1 MAVISED
8 HIEQVIIKEFIELGY
23 QYING
28 TDISPDGSMPEREY
42 NEVVLKNRLQ
52 EAIAK
57 LNPNIP
63 YEAQEEALRKVLR
76 ADSPELFQNNY
87 QFHKYLTEGVD
98 VEYRKTDRIAG
109 DKVWLIDYEN
119 RNNNEFL
126 VINQFTVI
134 EGNTNK
140 RPDVILF
147 VNGLPLV
154 VIELKNAA
162 DENANVNAAFNQLQ
176 TYKQAIPSLFQY
188 NALLIASDGWDALYG
203 SLTSP
208 KQFFVPWKSIDGK
221 LVADENIPQMEVM
234 AKGMLNKEV
243 LPDLIRHFTI
253 FHLNKEKIT
262 KIVPRYHQYFA
273 VNKAIEQTKRATGF
287 SLPPSGGVGGGHGD
301 QRAGVIWHTQGSG
314 KSFSMAFYAG
324 KLVLAL
330 NNPTL
335 VILTDRNDLDDQLFD
350 TFSLSQDI
358 LRQTP
363 VQAENR
369 DDLKKKLSVTS
380 GGIVFT
386 TIQKFLPEIEEKID
400 LGNGKFKNIKGQFEE
415 LSDRRNIVVIAD
427 EAHRSQY
434 DFMDGFAKHM
444 RDALPN
450 ASFIGFTGTPIENTD
465 KNTQAVF
472 GDYIDVYDIQ
482 QAVEDGATVRIFYE
496 NRLAK
501 INLKEEEIPRV
512 DAEFEELTES
522 EEVTDQ
528 QKLKAKWARL
538 EAIVGNQHR
547 LSLIAADIVKHFEE
561 RNAILDGKAM
571 IVCMSRRIAVDLY
584 AEIIKI
590 KPDWHSD
597 DDAEGTIKVVMTGSS
612 SDPLPF
618 QPHVRNKAKRKAL
631 GDRLKDPKDSLKLAI
646 VRDMWLTGFDAPSMH
661 TLYIDKP
668 MKGHNLMQAIARVN
682 RVYKDKEGGLVV
694 DYIGIATDLKKALS
708 VYTESGGKGK
718 PAFDQEEAASVMM
731 SKYEIV
737 AQMFSETPKE
747 PDTSLSPFG
756 GNGKGGGFDYKSF
769 FGLTPKEKLYFPI
782 QAANYILGLEDGKAR
797 YTNAVTALSKSFA
810 ISVPHPYTSDIRD
823 EVGLFQAIKARIV
836 KVTQSGKAKSDEEIE
851 TAIKQI
857 LSDAVAADEV
867 VDIFDAAGIKKPDIS
882 ILSDEFLAEV
892 KGMQHKNLAFELL
905 KKLLNDEIKTRQ
917 TTNIV
922 QSKKFSEMIENAVR
936 SYQNNL
942 ITSAQVIEELINLAK
957 EIKEADRK
965 GEDLGLDFRE
975 FAFYSALEVND
986 SAVAVLGDDILRHI
1000 ARELVDTVRG
1010 NTSIDWTVRENVQA
1024 KMRIAVKR
1032 ILRKHGYPP
1041 DMQEKA
1047 TETVIEQA
1055 KLMANVFSINTK
1067 NYPKDQDGSFQL
1079 AAEP

>member
-1 MAVISED
+1 MAAVISED
-8 HIEQVIIKEFIELGY
+8 HIEQVIIQEFVDIGY
-23 QYING
+23 EYING
-28 TDISPDGSMPEREY
+28 VEISPEGLYQEREY
-42 NEVVLKNRLQ
+42 TEVVLKNRLQ

-57 LNPNIP
+57 INPTIP
-63 YEAQEEALRKVLR
+63 YEAREEALKKVLR
-76 ADSPELFQNNY
+76 SDSPELFQNNY
-87 QFHKYLTEGVD
+87 QFHQYLTDGVD
-98 VEYRKTDRIAG
+98 IEYRKENRIAG
-109 DKVWLIDYEN
+109 DTVWLVDYEN
-119 RNNNEFL
+119 PLNNEFL
-126 VINQFTVI
+126 VVNQFTVI
-134 EGNTNK
+134 EGNVNK

-147 VNGLPLV
+147 VNGLPLI

-176 TYKQAIPSLFQY
+176 TYKKTIPSLFQY

-208 KQFFVPWKSIDGK
+208 TQFFVPWKSIDGE
-221 LVADENIPQMEVM
+221 LIADEHIPQMEVM
-234 AKGMLNKEV
+234 VKGMLNKTV
-243 LPDLIRHFTI
+243 ILDLIRHFTI
-253 FHLNKEKIT
+253 FHQNKEFLT

-273 VNKAIEQTKRATGF
+273 VNKAVTATIKATAEN
-287 SLPPSGGVGGGHGD
+287 GD

-314 KSFSMAFYAG
+314 KSLSMAFYAG

-335 VILTDRNDLDDQLFD
+335 VILTDRNDLDDQLFE
-350 TFSLSQDI
+350 TFSMSKDI

-369 DDLKKKLSVTS
+369 DHLKKILSVSS

-386 TIQKFLPEIEEKID
+386 TIQKFLPEIEQKID
-400 LGNGKFKNIKGQFEE
+400 LGNGKFKNIKGDFDE

-434 DFMDGFAKHM
+434 DFIDGFAKHM

-501 INLKEEEIPRV
+501 IILKEENKYKIDEQLNLV
-512 DAEFEELTES
+512 AEEMSDYGEKEEGISDDIEN
-522 EEVTDQ
+522 
-528 QKLKAKWARL
+528 KKAKWARL
-538 EAIVGNQHR
+538 EAIVGHPDR
-547 LSLIAADIVKHFEE
+547 LKLIATDIVKHFEE
-561 RNAILDGKAM
+561 RNAILDGKGM
-571 IVCMSRRIAVDLY
+571 IVCMSRRIAVELY

-590 KPDWHSD
+590 RPDWHSD
-597 DDAEGTIKVVMTGSS
+597 DDAEGAIKVVMTGSS

-631 GDRLKDPKDSLKLAI
+631 GERLKDPKDGLKLAI
-646 VRDMWLTGFDAPSMH
+646 VRDMWLTGFDAPSLH

-731 SKYEIV
+731 TKYEIV
-737 AQMFSETPKE
+737 AQMFSEQPSDRSERK
-747 PDTSLSPFG
+747 
-756 GNGKGGGFDYKSF
+756 GFDYKSF
-769 FGLTPKEKLYFPI
+769 FTMTHKEKLYFPI
-782 QAANYILGLEDGKAR
+782 KAANYILGLEDGKAR

-810 ISVPHPYTSDIRD
+810 ISVPHPFTIDIRD
-823 EVGLFQAIKARIV
+823 EVGLFQAIKSRIV

-857 LSDAVAADEV
+857 LSDAVVAEEV
-867 VDIFDAAGIKKPDIS
+867 IDIFDAAGIRKPDIS

-892 KGMQHKNLAFELL
+892 KGMKHKNLAFELL
-905 KKLLNDEIKTRQ
+905 KKLLNDEVKTRQ
-917 TTNIV
+917 KTNMV

-936 SYQNNL
+936 KYQNNL
-942 ITSAQVIEELINLAK
+942 ISSAEVIQELINLAK
-957 EIKEADRK
+957 DIKEADRR

-986 SAVAVLGDDILRHI
+986 SAVSILGDDILRHI
-1000 ARELVDTVRG
+1000 ARELVDTIRS
-1010 NTSIDWTVRENVQA
+1010 NSSIDWTLRENVQA
-1024 KMRIAVKR
+1024 KMRIAVKK

-1041 DMQEKA
+1041 DLEVKA
-1047 TETVIEQA
+1047 TETVLEQA
-1055 KLMANVFSINTK
+1055 KLMA
-1067 NYPKDQDGSFQL
+1067 GSL
-1079 AAEP
+1079 SGL

>member
-8 HIEQVIIKEFIELGY
+8 HIEQVIIQEFIELGY

-52 EAIAK
+52 EAIAN
-57 LNPNIP
+57 LNPTIP

-76 ADSPELFQNNY
+76 SDSPELFQNNY
-87 QFHKYLTEGVD
+87 EFHKYLTEGVD
-98 VEYRKTDRIAG
+98 VEYRKGDRIAG
-109 DKVWLIDYEN
+109 DKVWLIDYEKPT
-119 RNNNEFL
+119 NNEFL
-126 VINQFTVI
+126 VINQFIVI

-154 VIELKNAA
+154 IIELKNAA
-162 DENANVNAAFNQLQ
+162 DENADVNAAFNQLQ
-176 TYKQAIPSLFQY
+176 TYKYTIPSLFQY

-208 KQFFVPWKSIDGK
+208 KQFFVPWKSIDGH
-221 LVADENIPQMEVM
+221 LVADETIPQMEVM

-243 LPDLIRHFTI
+243 LLDLIRHFTI
-253 FHLNKEKIT
+253 FHQNKEQIT

-273 VNKAIEQTKRATGF
+273 VNKAVETTRKATA
-287 SLPPSGGVGGGHGD
+287 VNGD

-314 KSFSMAFYAG
+314 KSLSMAFYAG

-386 TIQKFLPEIEEKID
+386 TIQKFLPEIEDRID
-400 LGNGKFKNIKGQFEE
+400 LGNGKFKSVKGQFEE

-501 INLKEEEIPRV
+501 ISLKEEEIPRV

-547 LSLIAADIVKHFEE
+547 LSLIAADIVKHFEA

-597 DDAEGTIKVVMTGSS
+597 DDAAGTIKVVMTGSS
-612 SDPLPF
+612 SDPLNF
-618 QPHVRNKAKRKAL
+618 QPHVRNKPRRKAL

-747 PDTSLSPFG
+747 EISLSPNG
-756 GNGKGGGFDYKSF
+756 RNGKGGSKGFDYKSF

-782 QAANYILGLEDGKAR
+782 RAANYILGIEDGKAR

-823 EVGLFQAIKARIV
+823 EVGLFQAIKTRIV
-836 KVTQSGKAKSDEEIE
+836 KVTQSSKTKSDEEIE

-857 LSDAVAADEV
+857 LSDAVVADEV

-892 KGMQHKNLAFELL
+892 KGMTHKNLALELL
-905 KKLLNDEIKTRQ
+905 KKLLQDEIKTRQ
-917 TTNIV
+917 TTNLV
-922 QSKKFSEMIENAVR
+922 QSKKFSEMLENAVK

-942 ITSAQVIEELINLAK
+942 ITSAQIIDEMIRLAK

-965 GEDLGLDFRE
+965 GEELGLDFRE
-975 FAFYSALEVND
+975 FAFYSALEINE
-986 SAVAVLGDDILRHI
+986 SANAILGDEILRHI
-1000 ARELVDTVRG
+1000 ARELVETVKQ

-1024 KMRIAVKR
+1024 KMRIAIKR

-1041 DMQEKA
+1041 DLEQIA

-1055 KLMANVFSINTK
+1055 KLLAQAFVKTK
-1067 NYPKDQDGSFQL
+1067 EYELHNENGLPM
-1079 AAEP
+1079 AAED

>member
-8 HIEQVIIKEFIELGY
+8 HIEQIIIQEFIDLGY
-23 QYING
+23 SYVNG
-28 TDISPDGSMPEREY
+28 ADISPEGTAQEREY
-42 NEVVLKNRLQ
+42 NEVVLKNRLLN
-52 EAIAK
+52 AISK
-57 LNPNIP
+57 LNPNVP
-63 YEAQEEALRKVLR
+63 FEAQEEAVKKVLR
-76 ADSPELFQNNY
+76 TDSPNLFQNNY
-87 QFHKYLTEGVD
+87 QVHKYLTDGVD
-98 VEYRKTDRIAG
+98 VEYRKGDRIVG

-119 RNNNEFL
+119 PTNNEFL
-126 VINQFTVI
+126 VVNQFTII
-134 EGNTNK
+134 ENNVNK
-140 RPDVILF
+140 RPDLILF

-154 VIELKNAA
+154 VIELKNAV
-162 DENANVNAAFNQLQ
+162 DENATIHSAFNQLQ
-176 TYKQAIPSLFQY
+176 TYKQTISSLFLY
-188 NALLIASDGWDALYG
+188 NALLIISDGWDALYG

-221 LVADENIPQMEVM
+221 MVADENMPQMEVM
-234 AKGMLNKEV
+234 AKGMLNKNV
-243 LPDLIRHFTI
+243 LSDLIRHYII
-253 FHLNKEKIT
+253 FHQNKEQIT

-273 VNKAIEQTKRATGF
+273 VNKAVETTKVATA
-287 SLPPSGGVGGGHGD
+287 VNGD

-314 KSFSMAFYAG
+314 KSLSMVFYAG

-350 TFSLSQDI
+350 TFSQSQDL

-386 TIQKFLPEIEEKID
+386 TIQKFLPEIIDKID
-400 LGNGKFKNIKGQFEE
+400 IGEGKTKNIKGQFEQ

-472 GDYIDVYDIQ
+472 GEYIDVYDIQ

-501 INLKEEEIPRV
+501 INLKEEEKPRV
-512 DAEFEELTES
+512 DAEFEELTEN
-522 EEVTDQ
+522 EELSDKQ
-528 QKLKAKWARL
+528 SLMSKWGRL
-538 EAIVGNQHR
+538 EAIVGNEQR
-547 LSLIAADIVKHFEE
+547 LELIANDIVKHFES
-561 RNAILDGKAM
+561 RNEVLDGKAM
-571 IVCMSRRIAVDLY
+571 IVCMSRRICVDLY
-584 AEIIKI
+584 AQIIKI
-590 KPDWHSD
+590 RPDWHSD
-597 DDAEGTIKVVMTGSS
+597 DDADGTIKVVMTGSS
-612 SDPLPF
+612 SDPLSF

-631 GDRLKDPKDSLKLAI
+631 GERLKDPKDKLKIAI

-668 MKGHNLMQAIARVN
+668 MQGHNLMQAIARVN

-694 DYIGIATDLKKALS
+694 DYIGIANDLKRALAL
-708 VYTESGGKGK
+708 YTDSGGKGK
-718 PAFDQEEAASVMM
+718 PAFDQDEAASVMM
-731 SKYEIV
+731 GKYEVV
-737 AQMFSETPKE
+737 AQMFSEQPTDK
-747 PDTSLSPFG
+747 TVQ
-756 GNGKGGGFDYKSF
+756 KGLNYKSF
-769 FGLTPKEKLYFPI
+769 FSMTPKEKLYFPI
-782 QAANYILGLEDGKAR
+782 QGANYVLGLENGKDR
-797 YTNAVTALSKSFA
+797 FINAVTELTKSFA
-810 ISVPHPYTSDIRD
+810 ISVPHPYTIDIRD

-836 KVTQSGKAKSDEEIE
+836 KVTQSGKGKSDEEIE

-857 LSDAVAADEV
+857 LSDAIVSDEV
-867 VDIFDAAGIKKPDIS
+867 IDIFDAAGIKKPDIS

-892 KGMQHKNLAFELL
+892 KGMTHKNLALELL
-905 KKLLNDEIKTRQ
+905 KKLLKDEIKTR
-917 TTNIV
+917 NKVNLI
-922 QSKKFSEMIENAVR
+922 QSKKFSEMLDNSVKN
-936 SYQNNL
+936 YQNNL
-942 ITSAQVIEELINLAK
+942 ITSAQVIDEMIRLAK
-957 EIKEADRK
+957 EIKDADRR

-975 FAFYSALEVND
+975 YAFYSALEVND
-986 SAVAVLGDDILRHI
+986 NSVAVLGDDILRHI
-1000 ARELVDTVRG
+1000 ARELVDTVRR

-1024 KMRIAVKR
+1024 KMRIAVKK

-1041 DMQEKA
+1041 DMELKA

-1055 KLMANVFSINTK
+1055 KLLANDFSNK
-1067 NYPKDQDGSFQL
+1067 NIYYNNEGS
-1079 AAEP
+1079 E

>member
-1 MAVISED
+1 MTAVLSED
-8 HIEQVIIKEFIELGY
+8 HIEQIVIQEFIDLGY
-23 QYING
+23 SYVNG
-28 TDISPDGSMPEREY
+28 TDISPDGISQERQFD
-42 NEVVLKNRLQ
+42 EVVLKQRLQ
-52 EAIAK
+52 AAISK
-57 LNPNIP
+57 LNPNVP
-63 YEAQEEALRKVLR
+63 YEAQEEAVKKLLRTN
-76 ADSPELFQNNY
+76 SPNLFQNNY
-87 QFHKYLTEGVD
+87 DVHKYLTDGVD
-98 VEYRKTDRIAG
+98 VEYRKGDRIAG

-119 RNNNEFL
+119 PSNNEYL
-126 VINQFTVI
+126 VVNQFTII
-134 EGNTNK
+134 ENNVNK
-140 RPDVILF
+140 RPDIILF
-147 VNGLPLV
+147 INGLPLV
-154 VIELKNAA
+154 VIELKNAV
-162 DENANVNAAFNQLQ
+162 DENATINSAFNQLQ
-176 TYKQAIPSLFQY
+176 TYKQAIPSLFLY
-188 NALLIASDGWDALYG
+188 NALLIVSDGWDALYG

-221 LVADENIPQMEVM
+221 MVADENMPQMEVM
-234 AKGMLNKEV
+234 VKGMLNKEV
-243 LPDLIRHFTI
+243 LPDLIRHYI
-253 FHLNKEKIT
+253 LFHKNKEEII

-273 VNKAIEQTKRATGF
+273 VNKAVETTRKATAID
-287 SLPPSGGVGGGHGD
+287 GD

-314 KSFSMAFYAG
+314 KSLSMVFYAG

-350 TFSLSQDI
+350 TFSLSQDV

-386 TIQKFLPEIEEKID
+386 TIQKFLPEVIEKID
-400 LGNGKFKNIKGQFEE
+400 IGEGKTKNIKGQFEQ

-501 INLKEEEIPRV
+501 INLKEEEKPRV

-522 EEVTDQ
+522 EEQSQ
-528 QKLKAKWARL
+528 QHRLKSRWARL
-538 EAIVGNQHR
+538 EAIVGNEHR
-547 LSLIAADIVKHFEE
+547 LELIAADIVKHFES
-561 RNAILDGKAM
+561 RNEVLDGKAM
-571 IVCMSRRIAVDLY
+571 IVCMSRRICVDLY
-584 AEIIKI
+584 AQIIK
-590 KPDWHSD
+590 KRPDWHSD
-597 DDAEGTIKVVMTGSS
+597 DDKEGTIKVVMTGSS
-612 SDPLPF
+612 SDPLNF

-631 GDRLKDPKDSLKLAI
+631 GERLKDAKDPLKLAI

-661 TLYIDKP
+661 TLYLDKP
-668 MKGHNLMQAIARVN
+668 MQGHNLMQAIARVN

-694 DYIGIATDLKKALS
+694 DYIGIANDLKRALAL
-708 VYTESGGKGK
+708 YTDSGGKGK
-718 PAFDQEEAASVMM
+718 PAFDQDEAADVMM
-731 SKYEIV
+731 GKYEIV
-737 AQMFSETPKE
+737 SQMFSEQPLDK
-747 PDTSLSPFG
+747 SV
-756 GNGKGGGFDYKSF
+756 KKGFDYKSF
-769 FGLTPKEKLYFPI
+769 FSLTPKEKLYFPI
-782 QAANYILGLEDGKAR
+782 QAANYILGLENGKDR
-797 YTNAVTALSKSFA
+797 FINSVTALSKSFA
-810 ISVPHPYTSDIRD
+810 ISVPHQYTFDIRD

-836 KVTQSGKAKSDEEIE
+836 KVTQSGGKSDEEME

-857 LSDAVAADEV
+857 LSDAIVSEDV
-867 VDIFDAAGIKKPDIS
+867 IDIFDAAGIKKPDIS

-892 KGMQHKNLAFELL
+892 KGMTHKNLALELL
-905 KKLLNDEIKTRQ
+905 KKLLKGEIRTR
-917 TTNIV
+917 TKVNLV
-922 QSKKFSEMIENAVR
+922 QSKKFSEMLDSAVKN
-936 SYQNNL
+936 YQNNL
-942 ITSAQVIEELINLAK
+942 ITSAQVIDEMIRLAK
-957 EIKEADRK
+957 EIKEADRR

-975 FAFYSALEVND
+975 YAFYSALEVND
-986 SAVAVLGDDILRHI
+986 SSVAVLGDEILRHI
-1000 ARELVDTVRG
+1000 ARELVDTVRR

-1024 KMRIAVKR
+1024 KMRIAVKK

-1041 DMQEKA
+1041 DMELKA

-1055 KLMANVFSINTK
+1055 KL
-1067 NYPKDQDGSFQL
+1067 L
-1079 AAEP
+1079 ATDYSGNNLQSLN

>member
-1 MAVISED
+1 MAAVISED
-8 HIEQVIIKEFIELGY
+8 HIEQVVIQEFIELGY

-28 TDISPDGSMPEREY
+28 TDISPDGSMPERGY

-57 LNPNIP
+57 FNKNIP

-76 ADSPELFQNNY
+76 SDSPNLFQNNY
-87 QFHKYLTEGVD
+87 TFHKYLTEGVEI
-98 VEYRKTDRIAG
+98 EYRKGDRIAG
-109 DKVWLIDYEN
+109 DKVWLIDYVN
-119 RNNNEFL
+119 PSNNEFL
-126 VINQFTVI
+126 VVNQFTVI

-154 VIELKNAA
+154 VIELKNAT
-162 DENANVNAAFNQLQ
+162 DENATIQSAFNQLQ

-188 NALLIASDGWDALYG
+188 NAMLIASDGWDALYG
-203 SLTSP
+203 SLTAP

-234 AKGMLNKEV
+234 AKGMLNKAV
-243 LPDLIRHFTI
+243 LLDLVRHFTI
-253 FHLNKEKIT
+253 FHQNKDQIT

-273 VNKAIEQTKRATGF
+273 VNKALETTKKATAEN
-287 SLPPSGGVGGGHGD
+287 GD

-314 KSFSMAFYAG
+314 KSLSMVFYAG

-335 VILTDRNDLDDQLFD
+335 VVLTDRNDLDDQLFD
-350 TFSLSQDI
+350 TFSASQDL

-369 DDLKKKLSVTS
+369 DHLKSLLSVSS

-400 LGNGKFKNIKGQFEE
+400 LGDGKTKNIKGQYEQ
-415 LSDRRNIVVIAD
+415 LSERRNIVVIAD

-444 RDALPN
+444 RDALPY
-450 ASFIGFTGTPIENTD
+450 ASFIGFTGTPIESTD

-501 INLKEEEIPRV
+501 INLKEEEKPRV

-522 EEVTDQ
+522 EELTDR

-538 EAIVGNQHR
+538 EAIVGNPKR
-547 LSLIAADIVKHFEE
+547 IALIAQDIVNHFES
-561 RNAILDGKAM
+561 RNAVLDGKAM
-571 IVCMSRRIAVDLY
+571 IVCMSRRICVDLY
-584 AEIIKI
+584 SAIVKI
-590 KPDWHSD
+590 KPEWHSD
-597 DDAEGTIKVVMTGSS
+597 DDAEGVIKVVMTGSS

-618 QPHVRNKAKRKAL
+618 QPHVRNKPRRKAL
-631 GDRLKDPKDSLKLAI
+631 GERLKDPKDTLKLAI
-646 VRDMWLTGFDAPSMH
+646 VRDMWLTGFDAPALH

-718 PAFDQEEAASVMM
+718 PAFDQDEAAEVMM
-731 SKYEIV
+731 GKYEVV
-737 AQMFSETPKE
+737 AQMFSEQPADKSQPK
-747 PDTSLSPFG
+747 
-756 GNGKGGGFDYKSF
+756 GFDYKSF
-769 FGLTPKEKLYFPI
+769 FRLTPKEKLYFPI
-782 QAANYILGLEDGKAR
+782 QAANYILGLENGKER
-797 YTNAVTALSKSFA
+797 YINAVTALSKAFA
-810 ISVPHPYTSDIRD
+810 ISVPHPYTIDIRD

-836 KVTQSGKAKSDEEIE
+836 KVTQSGKTKSDEEIE

-857 LSDAVAADEV
+857 LSDAVVADEV

-892 KGMQHKNLAFELL
+892 KGMQHKNLALELL

-917 TTNIV
+917 KTNLV
-922 QSKKFSEMIENAVR
+922 QSKKFSEMLESAVR
-936 SYQNNL
+936 NYQNNL
-942 ITSAQVIEELINLAK
+942 ITSAQVIEELIKLAK
-957 EIKEADRK
+957 DIKEADRK

-975 FAFYSALEVND
+975 FAFYTALEVND
-986 SAVAVLGDDILRHI
+986 SAVSVLGDDVLRHI
-1000 ARELVDTVRG
+1000 ARELVDTVRR

-1024 KMRIAVKR
+1024 KMRIAVKK

-1041 DMQEKA
+1041 DLELKA

-1055 KLMANVFSINTK
+1055 KLLADVFSATK
-1067 NYPKDQDGSFQL
+1067 TYTLSTDNNLPI
-1079 AAEP
+1079 AAEPNE

>member
-8 HIEQVIIKEFIELGY
+8 HIEQIVIQEFIDLGY
-23 QYING
+23 SYING
-28 TDISPDGSMPEREY
+28 TDISPDGNAQEREFD
-42 NEVVLKNRLQ
+42 EVVLKQRLQ
-52 EAIAK
+52 TSIAK

-63 YEAQEEALRKVLR
+63 YEAKEEAIKKVLR
-76 ADSPELFQNNY
+76 TDSPNLFQNNY
-87 QFHKYLTEGVD
+87 QVHKYLTDGVD
-98 VEYRKTDRIAG
+98 VEYRKEDRIVG

-119 RNNNEFL
+119 PTNNEFL
-126 VINQFTVI
+126 VVNQFTII
-134 EGNTNK
+134 ENNINK
-140 RPDVILF
+140 RPDLILF

-154 VIELKNAA
+154 IIELKNAV
-162 DENANVNAAFNQLQ
+162 DENATIHSAFNQLQ
-176 TYKQAIPSLFQY
+176 TYKQTIPSLFLY
-188 NALLIASDGWDALYG
+188 NALLIISDGWDALYG

-221 LVADENIPQMEVM
+221 MVADENMPQMEVM
-234 AKGMLNKEV
+234 AKGMLNKNV
-243 LPDLIRHFTI
+243 LPDLIRHYII
-253 FHLNKEKIT
+253 FHQNKEQIT

-273 VNKAIEQTKRATGF
+273 VNKAVETTKVATA
-287 SLPPSGGVGGGHGD
+287 VNGD
-301 QRAGVIWHTQGSG
+301 QRAGVVWHTQGSG
-314 KSFSMAFYAG
+314 KSLSMVFYAG

-350 TFSLSQDI
+350 TFSQSQDL

-369 DDLKKKLSVTS
+369 DDLKKKLSVSS

-386 TIQKFLPEIEEKID
+386 TIQKFLPEIIEKID
-400 LGNGKFKNIKGQFEE
+400 IGEGKTKNIKGQFDQ

-482 QAVEDGATVRIFYE
+482 QAVEDGATVKIFYE

-501 INLKEEEIPRV
+501 INLKEDEKPRV
-512 DAEFEELTES
+512 DAEFEELTEF
-522 EEVTDQ
+522 EE
-528 QKLKAKWARL
+528 LKDKQNLMSKWGRL
-538 EAIVGNQHR
+538 EAIVGNEHR
-547 LSLIAADIVKHFEE
+547 LELIANDIVKHFES
-561 RNAILDGKAM
+561 RNEVLDGKAM
-571 IVCMSRRIAVDLY
+571 IVCMSRRICVDLY
-584 AEIIKI
+584 AQIIKI
-590 KPDWHSD
+590 RPDWHSD
-597 DDAEGTIKVVMTGSS
+597 DDADGSIKVVMTGSS
-612 SDPLPF
+612 SDPLNF
-618 QPHVRNKAKRKAL
+618 QPHVRNKGKRKSL
-631 GDRLKDPKDSLKLAI
+631 GERLKDPKDKLKIAI

-668 MKGHNLMQAIARVN
+668 MQGHNLMQAIARVN

-694 DYIGIATDLKKALS
+694 DYIGIANDLKRALAL
-708 VYTESGGKGK
+708 YTDSGGKGK
-718 PAFDQEEAASVMM
+718 PAFDQDEAASVMM
-731 SKYEIV
+731 GKYEIV
-737 AQMFSETPKE
+737 AQMFSEQPSDK
-747 PDTSLSPFG
+747 SVK
-756 GNGKGGGFDYKSF
+756 KGLDYKSF
-769 FGLTPKEKLYFPI
+769 FSMTPKEKLYFPI
-782 QAANYILGLEDGKAR
+782 QCANYVLGLENGKNR
-797 YTNAVTALSKSFA
+797 FINAVTELTKSFA
-810 ISVPHPYTSDIRD
+810 ISVPHQYTIEIRD

-836 KVTQSGKAKSDEEIE
+836 KVTQSGKGKSDEEIE

-857 LSDAVAADEV
+857 LSDAIVSDEV
-867 VDIFDAAGIKKPDIS
+867 IDIFDAAGIKKPDIS

-892 KGMQHKNLAFELL
+892 KGMTHKNLALELL
-905 KKLLNDEIKTRQ
+905 KKLLKGEIKTR
-917 TTNIV
+917 TKVNLV
-922 QSKKFSEMIENAVR
+922 QSKKFSEMLDSSVR
-936 SYQNNL
+936 NYQNNL
-942 ITSAQVIEELINLAK
+942 ITSAQVIDEMIRLAK
-957 EIKEADRK
+957 EIKEADRR

-986 SAVAVLGDDILRHI
+986 NSVLVLGDDILRHI
-1000 ARELVDTVRG
+1000 ARELVDTVRR

-1024 KMRIAVKR
+1024 KMRIAVKK

-1041 DMQEKA
+1041 DLELKA

-1055 KLMANVFSINTK
+1055 KLLANDFVSLEN
-1067 NYPKDQDGSFQL
+1067 
-1079 AAEP
+1079 

>member
-1 MAVISED
+1 
-8 HIEQVIIKEFIELGY
+8 
-23 QYING
+23 
-28 TDISPDGSMPEREY
+28 
-42 NEVVLKNRLQ
+42 
-52 EAIAK
+52 
-57 LNPNIP
+57 
-63 YEAQEEALRKVLR
+63 
-76 ADSPELFQNNY
+76 
-87 QFHKYLTEGVD
+87 
-98 VEYRKTDRIAG
+98 
-109 DKVWLIDYEN
+109 
-119 RNNNEFL
+119 
-126 VINQFTVI
+126 
-134 EGNTNK
+134 
-140 RPDVILF
+140 
-147 VNGLPLV
+147 
-154 VIELKNAA
+154 
-162 DENANVNAAFNQLQ
+162 
-176 TYKQAIPSLFQY
+176 
-188 NALLIASDGWDALYG
+188 LL
-203 SLTSP
+203 
-208 KQFFVPWKSIDGK
+208 
-221 LVADENIPQMEVM
+221 
-234 AKGMLNKEV
+234 
-243 LPDLIRHFTI
+243 DLIRHFTI
-253 FHLNKEKIT
+253 FHQNKEQTI

-273 VNKAIEQTKRATGF
+273 VNKAVEATRKATAEN
-287 SLPPSGGVGGGHGD
+287 GD

-314 KSFSMAFYAG
+314 KSLSMAFYAG

-369 DDLKKKLSVTS
+369 DHLKNLLSVTS

-501 INLKEEEIPRV
+501 INLKEEEKPRV

-522 EEVTDQ
+522 EELTDQ

-561 RNAILDGKAM
+561 RNSILDGKAM
-571 IVCMSRRIAVDLY
+571 IVCMSRRICVDLY

-590 KPDWHSD
+590 RPDWHSD

-612 SDPLPF
+612 SDPLNF
-618 QPHVRNKAKRKAL
+618 QPHVRNKPKRKAL

-708 VYTESGGKGK
+708 VYTESGGKGQ
-718 PAFDQEEAASVMM
+718 PAFDQDEAASVMM

-737 AQMFSETPKE
+737 AQMFEEQPTDKSQPK
-747 PDTSLSPFG
+747 
-756 GNGKGGGFDYKSF
+756 GFDYKCF

-797 YTNAVTALSKSFA
+797 YTNSVTALSKSFA
-810 ISVPHPYTSDIRD
+810 ISVPHSYTSDIRD

-836 KVTQSGKAKSDEEIE
+836 KVTQSSKTKSDEEIE

-857 LSDAVAADEV
+857 LSDAVVADEV

-892 KGMQHKNLAFELL
+892 KGMQHKNLALELL

-917 TTNIV
+917 KTNIV

-936 SYQNNL
+936 NYQNNL

-986 SAVAVLGDDILRHI
+986 SAVAVLGDEILRHI
-1000 ARELVDTVRG
+1000 ARELVDTIRK
-1010 NTSIDWTVRENVQA
+1010 NSSIDWTVRENVQA
-1024 KMRIAVKR
+1024 KMRIAVKK

-1041 DMQEKA
+1041 DMESKA

-1055 KLMANVFSINTK
+1055 KLLAGEFSKTKEYKINP
-1067 NYPKDQDGSFQL
+1067 NSDMSI
-1079 AAEP
+1079 AAEPKE

>member
-8 HIEQVIIKEFIELGY
+8 NIEQIIIQEFIELGY

-57 LNPNIP
+57 LNPTIP

-76 ADSPELFQNNY
+76 SDSPELFQNNY

-109 DKVWLIDYEN
+109 DKVWLIDYETPS
-119 RNNNEFL
+119 NNEFL
-126 VINQFTVI
+126 VINQLTIIDRDAMHRVS
-134 EGNTNK
+134 TK

-162 DENANVNAAFNQLQ
+162 DENADVNAAFNQLQ
-176 TYKQAIPSLFQY
+176 TYKLTIPSLFQY

-208 KQFFVPWKSIDGK
+208 KQFFVPWKSIDGQ
-221 LVADENIPQMEVM
+221 LVADDTIPQMEVM

-253 FHLNKEKIT
+253 FHQNKEKIT

-273 VNKAIEQTKRATGF
+273 VNKAVEATRKATAEN
-287 SLPPSGGVGGGHGD
+287 GD

-314 KSFSMAFYAG
+314 KSLSMAFYAG

-501 INLKEEEIPRV
+501 INLKEEEKPRV

-522 EEVTDQ
+522 EELTDQ

-547 LSLIAADIVKHFEE
+547 LSLIAADIVKHFEQ

-571 IVCMSRRIAVDLY
+571 IVCMSRRICVDLY

-590 KPDWHSD
+590 RPDWHSD

-612 SDPLPF
+612 SDPLNF
-618 QPHVRNKAKRKAL
+618 QPHVRNKPKRKAL

-718 PAFDQEEAASVMM
+718 PAFDQDEAASVMM

-737 AQMFSETPKE
+737 AQMFAEQPTDKSQPK
-747 PDTSLSPFG
+747 
-756 GNGKGGGFDYKSF
+756 GFDYKSF

-782 QAANYILGLEDGKAR
+782 QAANYILGLEDGKVR
-797 YTNAVTALSKSFA
+797 YTNSVTALSKSFA

-836 KVTQSGKAKSDEEIE
+836 KVTQSSKTKSDEEIE

-857 LSDAVAADEV
+857 LSDAVVADDV

-892 KGMQHKNLAFELL
+892 KGMQHKNLALELL

-917 TTNIV
+917 KTNIV
-922 QSKKFSEMIENAVR
+922 QSKKFSEMLDQAVKK
-936 SYQNNL
+936 YQNNL
-942 ITSAQVIEELINLAK
+942 ITSAQIIDEMIRLAK
-957 EIKEADRK
+957 DIKEADRK

-986 SAVAVLGDDILRHI
+986 SAVAVLGDEILRHI
-1000 ARELVDTVRG
+1000 ARELVDTIRK
-1010 NTSIDWTVRENVQA
+1010 NSSIDWTVRENVQA
-1024 KMRIAVKR
+1024 KMRIAVKK

-1041 DMQEKA
+1041 DLELKA

-1055 KLMANVFSINTK
+1055 RMMASEFSKTK
-1067 NYPKDQDGSFQL
+1067 EYRLDVDTDSLF